1 MRKAESFLILQ
12 ILNLSQENVDEK
24 DKRDWSNSSGSC
36 NAVGSAYIASS
47 VPGHGSVVVRGQG
60 AGRHRAAT
68 VSRERCWCSPEGQ
81 QACIPARILTTT
93 ELPAVIGARRRRTR
107 DALLIKV
114 PFRIV
119 AGFQLPDVRKV
130 PARRQGAQADEP
142 GYPAP
147 TRGGE
152 SAPR

>member
-81 QACIPARILTTT
+81 QACIPAWIL
-93 ELPAVIGARRRRTR
+93 
-107 DALLIKV
+107 
-114 PFRIV
+114 
-119 AGFQLPDVRKV
+119 
-130 PARRQGAQADEP
+130 
-142 GYPAP
+142 
-147 TRGGE
+147 
-152 SAPR
+152 